1 MPRARKL
8 ENWTYKTGH
17 RGANRV
23 RVFLHPSGMLFAEYR
38 QNGRRIRQS
47 LHHADRERAKR
58 DADELA
64 ARLRRPDQVEALPLG
79 QIFDR
84 YLAEK
89 TITKA
94 YSTQLHDRRAI
105 ELFIQ
110 VFGAATRADTLT
122 HRDADRFVAER
133 KRWGDLRPR
142 AKPKKGEP
150 KAEHHP
156 IGSRIIAS
164 DLKTLKAILRW
175 AEGAG
180 WLYRNPL
187 QNYRVSEE
195 GTPRRPYFTGPQYQ
209 ALLSV
214 SGSFPWQFRCLIV
227 LAHETGHRLGSILSL
242 RWSDIDFEADR
253 ITWRQ
258 ETDKIGNEHK
268 TPMTNEARTTFADAR
283 QRAFGIGNTP
293 VLPSPVNAAEEI
305 SRHLARDWLERAQVA
320 AGLPLERGRGFH
332 AFRRQFAS
340 ELRHIPLRDLCDL
353 GGWKDLNTIFK
364 CYQRPNED
372 SMRQAQASRRT
383 LEA

>member
-1 MPRARKL
+1 
-8 ENWTYKTGH
+8 
-17 RGANRV
+17 
-23 RVFLHPSGMLFAEYR
+23 
-38 QNGRRIRQS
+38 
-47 LHHADRERAKR
+47 
-58 DADELA
+58 
-64 ARLRRPDQVEALPLG
+64 LRRPDQAEALPLG

-89 TITKA
+89 SPTKA

-110 VFGAATRADTLT
+110 VFGAATRADSLT

-150 KAEHHP
+150 IAERHP
-156 IGSRIIAS
+156 IGSRIIGS

-180 WLYRNPL
+180 FLYRNPL

-195 GTPRRPYFTGPQYQ
+195 GTPRRPVFTEPQYQ

-214 SGSFPWQFRCLIV
+214 SSAYPWQFRSLLI
-227 LAHETGHRLGSILSL
+227 LANETGHRLGSVLSL
-242 RWSDIDFEADR
+242 KWSDIDFDAGR

-258 ETDKIGNEHK
+258 ESDKIRNEHP
-268 TPMTNEARTTFADAR
+268 TPMTPGARIALADVR
-283 QRAFGIGNTP
+283 QLASGIGNSP
-293 VLPSPVNAAEEI
+293 VLPSPMNQGEEI
-305 SRHLARDWLERAQVA
+305 SRHLARDWLERAQVL
-320 AGLPLERGRGFH
+320 AGLPPEKGRGWH
-332 AFRRQFAS
+332 SFRRKFAS

-353 GGWKDLNTIFK
+353 GGWKDYHTIVK
-364 CYQRPNED
+364 CYQGPNEE
-372 SMRQAQASRRT
+372 SMRMAQASRRT